1 MTAQSAQSA
10 VVAPRTTSTITPTPT
25 QHEIDAFLTQPLPPM
40 PWHHAMDGSP
50 IDPQS
55 FDPTSKTMHRGRP
68 RRW

>member
-25 QHEIDAFLTQPLPPM
+25 QHEIDAFLTRPLPPM

-55 FDPTSKTMHRGRP
+55 FDPTSKTTSWP
-68 RRW
+68 